1 MQPAVDESER
11 TDDSQQM
18 SSKFDDKQK
27 NKLHNVSDKI
37 VFHMILDAQNNDDE
51 LRLLDK
57 LPFDSERPIDELD
70 IPDYKILNI
79 MISHDEKRWK

>member
-1 MQPAVDESER
+1 MRSAVDEPER
-11 TDDSQQM
+11 ANDSRQVLFRLDRGQ
-18 SSKFDDKQK
+18 KDRLQNVPDK
-27 NKLHNVSDKI
+27 L
-37 VFHMILDAQNNDDE
+37 VFHMILDMQDSKEE

-79 MISHDEKRWK
+79 MIAQKEKRWR